1 MSSELLIK
9 NFPQC
14 IKDMRF
20 EPTVKA
26 SVLIVGLDENDSNIQ
41 KGSVMYLT
49 PDIFLNEDEKNE
61 YCIKAVVI
69 NEGVESGLAGYV
81 GREFHKLKGL
91 YENQLVQVI
100 KLYSDS
106 TNPQEK
112 KLSTERKGVCLCRI
126 IS

>member
-1 MSSELLIK
+1 
-9 NFPQC
+9 
-14 IKDMRF
+14 MRF